1 MEADGGELYHANMIR
16 VLEGVWGEG
25 FLSPGGPD
33 EVARIVG
40 DHDLSGL
47 SVLDIGCG
55 AGGIDVALAQTH
67 GAGFVTGID
76 VEDTVLAHAR
86 QVVAKAGL
94 QDRIGCVKVV
104 PGPLPFA
111 PGSFDVVFSKDS
123 IVHIP
128 DKHALMREVF
138 RVLRPGG
145 WFIASDWL
153 IGHDDPP
160 STLMADYIAAEGL
173 DFGMASPARYRAA
186 MEAAGF
192 DAITT
197 TSRNDWYRT
206 MARAELDRLKG
217 ETGRRLAEAVGR
229 DFVDQNIA
237 IWTRMIPVLD
247 SGEHCPTHLA
257 ARKPEGGGAA

>member
-1 MEADGGELYHANMIR
+1 MESEGGELYHRDMIR

-33 EVARIVG
+33 EVARIVS
-40 DHDLSGL
+40 DHDLSGR

-55 AGGIDVALAQTH
+55 AGGIDIALVGTH

-76 VEDTVLAHAR
+76 VEDTVLDHAR
-86 QVVAKAGL
+86 ALVGKAGL

-138 RVLRPGG
+138 RVLKPGG
-145 WFIASDWL
+145 WFLASDWL
-153 IGHDDPP
+153 IGHDDAP
-160 STLMADYIAAEGL
+160 SQLMADYIAAEGL
-173 DFGMASPARYRAA
+173 DFGMASPGRYRDA
-186 MEAAGF
+186 MAVAGF
-192 DAITT
+192 GDCSTE
-197 TSRNDWYRT
+197 SRNGWYRV
-206 MARAELDRLKG
+206 MARTELERLKG
-217 ETGRRLAEAVGR
+217 ETGAQLARAVGR

-247 SGEHCPTHLA
+247 SGEHCPTHLR
-257 ARKPEGGGAA
+257 ARKPD